1 VLYDRYN
8 TLWELL
14 LQEMLTETFERK
26 FVLKR
31 LMMIGVATCVWV
43 FCLFSTG

>member
-8 TLWELL
+8 ILWELL

-26 FVLKR
+26 FVLKNQSR
-31 LMMIGVATCVWV
+31 NARQG
-43 FCLFSTG
+43 